1 MIRSWRLDGERQSLV
16 LSSTENRLA
25 QIIYWGP
32 RLPDDEDVSMLYKA
46 GSLDVTGGMLD
57 QNPELSI
64 SPEAS
69 RNFPGQVGMVLR
81 DQSRVPIVTKFRF
94 VDADQTDQ
102 SLTLIYRDETYELIY
117 TAEFSINLST
127 NILTASA
134 SLTSQKVIIVDW
146 MSTPVF
152 PAPQN
157 SDKIY
162 DFSGR
167 WCGEF
172 QMQETPWSA
181 GVRYR
186 ENTTGRTGHEHFNV
200 WFHCCC
206 CAKNTAGH
214 AYAFHYGWSGGHKM
228 VAEELADGRRQIQ
241 FGHALHQNRAQ
252 NFFKTAAWVLYISDV
267 KWMCRCFSKACS

>member
-81 DQSRVPIVTKFRF
+81 DQSGVPIVTKFRF

-134 SLTSQKVIIVDW
+134 SLASQKEHIVDW
-146 MSTPVF
+146 ISAPVF
-152 PAPQN
+152 PSPQN
-157 SDKIY
+157 TDKIN

-186 ENTTGRTGHEHFNV
+186 KIQQVERDTSISLASLCQYAAPRIRQAMPTLFIMVGRV
-200 WFHCCC
+200 VIKWLL
-206 CAKNTAGH
+206 KN
-214 AYAFHYGWSGGHKM
+214 
-228 VAEELADGRRQIQ
+228 
-241 FGHALHQNRAQ
+241 
-252 NFFKTAAWVLYISDV
+252 
-267 KWMCRCFSKACS
+267 

>member
-81 DQSRVPIVTKFRF
+81 DQSGVPIVTKFRF

-117 TAEFSINLST
+117 TAEFSINLSSC
-127 NILTASA
+127 LSC
-134 SLTSQKVIIVDW
+134 TSK
-146 MSTPVF
+146 
-152 PAPQN
+152 
-157 SDKIY
+157 
-162 DFSGR
+162 
-167 WCGEF
+167 
-172 QMQETPWSA
+172 
-181 GVRYR
+181 
-186 ENTTGRTGHEHFNV
+186 
-200 WFHCCC
+200 
-206 CAKNTAGH
+206 
-214 AYAFHYGWSGGHKM
+214 
-228 VAEELADGRRQIQ
+228 
-241 FGHALHQNRAQ
+241 
-252 NFFKTAAWVLYISDV
+252 
-267 KWMCRCFSKACS
+267 